1 MEDRIVMLTYED
13 CIALSGLTRREID
26 ALAEHEHIPSM
37 IAAELAS
44 YLCSNAA
51 GERCIRRYILDDI
64 AAAEA
69 RGDARH
75 AMVLKAVLK
84 HFVETHPRATSP
96 A

>member
-1 MEDRIVMLTYED
+1 MLTYED
-13 CIALSGLTRREID
+13 CIALSGLTRREIE

-51 GERCIRRYILDDI
+51 GERCIRRFILDDI

-69 RGDARH
+69 RGDQRH
-75 AMVLKAVLK
+75 AMVLKAVLR
-84 HFVETHPRATSP
+84 HFVETHPRATS
-96 A
+96 AA